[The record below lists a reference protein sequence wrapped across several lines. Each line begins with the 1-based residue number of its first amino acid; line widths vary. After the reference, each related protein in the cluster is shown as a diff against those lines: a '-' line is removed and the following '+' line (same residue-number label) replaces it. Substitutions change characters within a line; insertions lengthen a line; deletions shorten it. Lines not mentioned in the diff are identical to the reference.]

1 MDAHSLYTE
10 IKDWVT
16 SVARSF
22 SLIGVLTPEDL
33 TQEAFIVCYE
43 VSLKYSMTDDDSLM
57 RIAKRSIRNKFV
69 NFYRYYSYR
78 FRVQDDLDLNQ
89 IPGGYEQPFQ
99 VFVAKE
105 CTEYIRDHL
114 NKLEKVVFD
123 CLISVPEGVMI
134 RAQIEFNQKQ
144 GRSGLVMNRDIVKIN
159 DRHIASYLKV
169 SSATISRSRT
179 RIKDL
184 FKTWEIYHE

>member
-1 MDAHSLYTE
+1 MKAYLLFKE
-10 IKDWVT
+10 LQDWVT
-16 SVARSF
+16 SVAWSF
-22 SLIGVLTPEDL
+22 SLVGVLTPDDL
-33 TQEAFIVCYE
+33 IQEAFIVCYE
-43 VSLKYSMTDDDSLM
+43 VSLKYSMTDDDSLT

-78 FRVQDDLDLNQ
+78 VQGDLDLNQ
-89 IPGGYEQPFQ
+89 IPDGYEQPFQ

-114 NKLEKVVFD
+114 NKFERIVFD

-134 RAQIEFNQKQ
+134 QAQIEFNQKQ
-144 GRSGLVMNRDIVKIN
+144 ERSGLVMNKNVVKIS
-159 DRHIASYLKV
+159 DKHIALYLKV
-169 SSATISRSRT
+169 SPATISRSRT

-184 FKTWEIYHE
+184 FRTWETYHE